1 MAQESKEPQE
11 AKDFFTR
18 LAEVG
23 EDAIHKIA
31 ELPAASKLTD
41 SVNSLRDTVNAQR
54 TRVDDLSKKVRGVE
68 ALERRVDELER
79 RLDEVGG
86 KKPAPKKR
94 TTKATAAKADDKPSS
109 ASS

>member
-1 MAQESKEPQE
+1 MAAQEPKEPQE
-11 AKDFFTR
+11 TKDFFTR

-68 ALERRVDELER
+68 ALERRVDELEQ
-79 RLDEVGG
+79 RLDEMAGE

-94 TTKATAAKADDKPSS
+94 TPKADATKAEDKSS
-109 ASS
+109 